1 MLEWFDWKL
10 SQIIVLFFRKTLFIF
25 YSILYII
32 PSMLEKNVESNTYR
46 LKNFEGPLPFLLH
59 LLQKN
64 ELEVHDVFLSEIFRQ
79 YLDRQEE
86 KDVDIGAEFV
96 GSAATLIW
104 LKSKLLL
111 PAHEQAE
118 ENLIPEEDVEAP
130 HAMIPELIEYCKFK
144 QAAKGLS
151 LRELQQQAYYRGND
165 STLEMPGKP
174 LGIDHVSLNELASLF
189 QVVLKKAAFSK
200 GIIKEEIWR
209 VSDKIQYLKKLV
221 RDQNVL
227 FQQVFSSE
235 CCREELI
242 VTFLAV
248 LELMKL
254 GYFGVGKDTA
264 SGQIVIMR
272 TQEQ

>member
-1 MLEWFDWKL
+1 
-10 SQIIVLFFRKTLFIF
+10 
-25 YSILYII
+25 
-32 PSMLEKNVESNTYR
+32 MLEKNVESNTYR

-64 ELEVHDVFLSEIFRQ
+64 ELEAHDVFLSDIFQQ
-79 YLDRQEE
+79 YLE
-86 KDVDIGAEFV
+86 KQGETDVDAGAEFV

-111 PAHEQAE
+111 PAHEQIE
-118 ENLIPEEDVEAP
+118 ENPIEEEDMEAP
-130 HAMIPELIEYCKFK
+130 HALIPELIEYCKFK

-151 LRELQQQAYYRGND
+151 IRELQQQAYYRGLD

-174 LGIDHVSLNELASLF
+174 LGIDHISLNELASLF
-189 QVVLKKAAFSK
+189 QVVLKKASMNK

-209 VSDKIQYLKKLV
+209 VSDKIHYLKTT
-221 RDQNVL
+221 VL
-227 FQQVFSSE
+227 EGFVPFHQVFSEE
-235 CCREELI
+235 CSREELI

-254 GYFGVGKDTA
+254 GLFGVGKDVAT
-264 SGQIVIMR
+264 GQIVLTR
-272 TQEQ
+272 TGTENG